1 LGWLE
6 KLDARITKANQ
17 ISSDCV
23 YSDPDSSTIAKCEV
37 DVRSWT
43 VDN

>member
-1 LGWLE
+1 MGWLE
-6 KLDARITKANQ
+6 KFDARIAEADK
-17 ISSDCV
+17 ISSD
-23 YSDPDSSTIAKCEV
+23 YFNSDPDSLTIVKCEV